1 GRQLGPWPRHLDVA
15 LLEDGLS
22 ALALD
27 DGRADVPLDLVIRVH
42 TFGHEVPG
50 ETQPDARAARQ
61 PGRRLPRLPP
71 PPPPPPR
78 PPLRP
83 RPPGPPLGA
92 GGAGGAAPRPPPRP
106 PPGPPPPPPPP
117 TTSLLPRPLHGH
129 RHHPPALPDIAF
141 R

>member
-1 GRQLGPWPRHLDVA
+1 DHAPDELADAVLTLRRAEGTPEVLRHHDVGRQLGPWPRHLDVA

-50 ETQPDARAARQ
+50 ETQPDARAARRR
-61 PGRRLPRLPP
+61 GRRLPRL
-71 PPPPPPR
+71 
-78 PPLRP
+78 
-83 RPPGPPLGA
+83 
-92 GGAGGAAPRPPPRP
+92 
-106 PPGPPPPPPPP
+106 PP